1 MNAVLQGS
9 AGRWSLFVGR
19 RLIGAAVALLG
30 VVVLVFVVTRML
42 GDPAALILG
51 PRATPEQ
58 IAKFR
63 SDAGYDQSIVVQFWN
78 YVTNLLQGDLGTSR
92 YTQRPVSDEIAS
104 RFPST
109 LELAAAGMILGLLW
123 TIPLGIIAALR
134 PRGAVDRFSQF
145 LVEFGVAIPSFWL
158 GLLLVLVFSTGLGI
172 APSPVGELDI
182 GATEPPR
189 VTGMIAVDALL
200 AGDMSTFRSALAHLA
215 LPAITLA
222 ITSCPPI
229 LQLTRNTMIEV
240 LRGDFV
246 RSARS
251 FGLPER
257 TVRWYAFKN
266 ALLPISTMVAMT
278 FGFLLGGTVLVE
290 TVFSWPGIGLYAI
303 QSMQRFDYEPVLGIV
318 ILASAV
324 YILVYLIADLVA
336 MVVDPRVRESTS

>member
-1 MNAVLQGS
+1 MRAALQGS
-9 AGRWSLFVGR
+9 VGRWSMYVGR
-19 RLIGAAVALLG
+19 RLVGAALTLLG
-30 VVVLVFVVTRML
+30 VVVLVFVVTRLL
-42 GDPAALILG
+42 GDPVQLILG

-58 IAKFR
+58 AER
-63 SDAGYDQSIVVQFWN
+63 LRHELGYDRSILAQFWT
-78 YVTNLLQGDLGTSR
+78 YLGNLVQGDLGTSR
-92 YTQRPVSDEIAS
+92 YTQRSVSDEIAS

-109 LELAAAGMILGLLW
+109 IELATAGMLLGLLW
-123 TIPLGIIAALR
+123 TIPLGIISALR
-134 PRGAVDRFSQF
+134 PRGWVDRASQAM
-145 LVEFGVAIPSFWL
+145 VEFGVAIPSFWL
-158 GLLLVLVFSTGLGI
+158 GLLLVLLFTNALGI
-172 APSPVGELDI
+172 APTPVGELDI
-182 GATEPPR
+182 GAAAPPR
-189 VTGMIAVDALL
+189 VTGMIVVDSLL
-200 AGDMSTFRSALAHLA
+200 AGDLATFRSALAHLA

-251 FGLPER
+251 LGLPER

-266 ALLPISTMVAMT
+266 SLLPVSTMTAMT

-318 ILASAV
+318 LLASAV
-324 YILVYLIADLVA
+324 YVLVYFLADLLA
-336 MVVDPRVRESTS
+336 MVIDPRVREST

>member
-1 MNAVLQGS
+1 MA
-9 AGRWSLFVGR
+9 
-19 RLIGAAVALLG
+19 GAALALLG
-30 VVVLVFVVTRML
+30 VVTIVFVVTRLL

-58 IAKFR
+58 IEQFR
-63 SDAGYDQSIVVQFWN
+63 ADAGYDRSLIVQFWS
-78 YVTNLLQGDLGTSR
+78 YLTSLLQGDLGTSR
-92 YTQRPVSDEIAS
+92 YTQRAVSDEIAS
-104 RFPST
+104 RFPAT

-123 TIPLGIIAALR
+123 TIPLGIISALR
-134 PRGAVDRFSQF
+134 PRGVVDRCSQF

-158 GLLLVLVFSTGLGI
+158 GLILVLIFSTGLGI

-182 GATEPPR
+182 GAQAPPR
-189 VTGMIAVDALL
+189 VTGMIVVDALL
-200 AGDMSTFRSALAHLA
+200 AGDIAIFRSALAHLA

-222 ITSCPPI
+222 ITACPPI
-229 LQLTRNTMIEV
+229 LQLTRNTMIGL

-290 TVFSWPGIGLYAI
+290 TVFSWPGIGLYAV

-324 YILVYLIADLVA
+324 YILVYFLADLVA
-336 MVVDPRVRESTS
+336 MTIDPRIRASTS